1 MVRFLLIQT
10 LPDKDAED
18 IIQHEQNH
26 LTYLHF
32 FDIVFI
38 EVVMVIQWFNPFIHL
53 FNRSLRAVHEYQ
65 ADEGCLNNGITV
77 ISYQRLL
84 MNQVFKSKIFG
95 MTNSFSNPTLIKKRM
110 IMMTKKRSTML
121 ANLKLLMV
129 LPAIAIV
136 LIAFSSC
143 NEKSKNESQQINADY
158 KVLMGDKIPVDAPPP
173 PPPAPY
179 LIQKGDTVWNTPD
192 IMPLYP
198 GGDEA
203 LFQFLSKNIKY
214 PEDSKKNGIQGRVFV
229 QFTVDRDGDVED
241 AKIMKGVSPDLDA
254 EALRVINELPDF
266 DSPGKINGKPVAVS
280 YAVPLSFV
288 LK

>member
-1 MVRFLLIQT
+1 
-10 LPDKDAED
+10 
-18 IIQHEQNH
+18 
-26 LTYLHF
+26 
-32 FDIVFI
+32 
-38 EVVMVIQWFNPFIHL
+38 
-53 FNRSLRAVHEYQ
+53 
-65 ADEGCLNNGITV
+65 
-77 ISYQRLL
+77 
-84 MNQVFKSKIFG
+84 
-95 MTNSFSNPTLIKKRM
+95 
-110 IMMTKKRSTML
+110 MMTKKRSTML